1 MSRQSSPALL
11 HNEIATINDRLVTL
25 TAGNQTLTIEDHAN
39 RLLVVSSELTDASQT
54 KTLPKTTGSGDVY
67 EIVNNAVLTQSL
79 VVAALGADVLS
90 GSAFLLSETTTNT
103 DVFHTTATS
112 DKYTFNV
119 TTMGGLR
126 GDRIK
131 LVDIAAGTWLVQVLG
146 NGSGT
151 MLTGFSAT

>member
-11 HNEIATINDRLVTL
+11 HNEPATLNERVVTL

-39 RLLVVSSELTDASQT
+39 RILVIDDELTDASQT

-67 EIVNNAVLTQSL
+67 EIWNDAVLTQDL
-79 VVAALGADVLS
+79 VVAALGSDVLS
-90 GSAFLLSETTTNT
+90 GTAKLLSETTTNT

-112 DKYTFNV
+112 DKYTFNN
-119 TTMGGLR
+119 TTTGGLR
-126 GDRIK
+126 GDRVK
-131 LVDIAAGTWLVQVLG
+131 LIDFAAGTWLVEVNG

-151 MLTGFSAT
+151 MVTGFAAS

>member
-1 MSRQSSPALL
+1 MSRQSSKAGLA
-11 HNEIATINDRLVTL
+11 NESSTLAERVVVL
-25 TAGNQTLTIEDHAN
+25 TAGSESLTPEAHAN
-39 RLLVVSSELTDASQT
+39 RLLIINTELTNAAQT
-54 KTLPKTTGSGDVY
+54 KTLPKSTGSGDEY

-90 GSAFLLSETTTNT
+90 GSAFIRSETATST

-126 GDRIK
+126 GDRVK
-131 LVDIAAGTWLVQVLG
+131 LVDIAAGTWLVYIEG

-151 MLTGFSAT
+151 LATGFAAT